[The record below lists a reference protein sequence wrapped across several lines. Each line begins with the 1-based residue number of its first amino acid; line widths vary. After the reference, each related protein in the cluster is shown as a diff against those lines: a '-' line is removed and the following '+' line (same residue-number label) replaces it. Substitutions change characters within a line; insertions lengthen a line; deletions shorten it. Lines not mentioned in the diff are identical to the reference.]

1 MWLGERRPC
10 ACGDFLG
17 EVLVFDWAGAG
28 LGELEEAG
36 LQKRKRGLLPVVVGE
51 RVALRLALGQGRH
64 LWLGER

>member
-1 MWLGERRPC
+1 M
-10 ACGDFLG
+10 
-17 EVLVFDWAGAG
+17 LVFDWAGAG